1 MGVGSKVRGVLMS
14 GETKERMKY
23 DEVASTVIKKA
34 SKLPL
39 VKVNREEFLRK
50 EFGDSP
56 YIEKIIKDGPQTVFS
71 VDSLE
76 KKANQIIKGS
86 TKKTTV
92 NSFLAGLP
100 SNAAV
105 AIASAGIDITQYYGF
120 AINLAQK
127 ISYIYG
133 ARDFGNITT
142 DEAEADITIL
152 LGVMLGVDS
161 ARIALGK
168 RMAGA
173 GVAIGKRV
181 AAMPLTKT
189 LWYPVLK
196 RILKKIGIDITKKTV
211 EKTIANSFSIA
222 GAAISGGI
230 TWASF
235 RPLGRRLSNVYV
247 DILNGKY
254 DVEMELDEAFKEALS
269 EDKTRDE
276 SEAVDV
282 EFEEI
287 KHSDDEPERE
297 LDCTDEEQEIFKR
310 ICLICEDADLDS
322 EMLELVRKSD
332 KYVTVCLLADD
343 EHGSKD
349 IARIK
354 FKRAK
359 WIGIPSVGKVQIEHP
374 EEIEQYAEAIR
385 NVYKSS

>member
-133 ARDFGNITT
+133 ARDFGNT
-142 DEAEADITIL
+142 AEKKP
-152 LGVMLGVDS
+152 VE
-161 ARIALGK
+161 K
-168 RMAGA
+168 
-173 GVAIGKRV
+173 
-181 AAMPLTKT
+181 KT
-189 LWYPVLK
+189 AE
-196 RILKKIGIDITKKTV
+196 KKTVENKATVEKKATVKKTAEKKTVEKKTAEKKTV

-359 WIGIPSVGKVQIEHP
+359 WIWIPSVGKVQIEHP

>member
-1 MGVGSKVRGVLMS
+1 MSEESK
-14 GETKERMKY
+14 KKIKY

-34 SKLPL
+34 SQLPL

-56 YIEKIIKDGPQTVFS
+56 YIEIIIKDGPQTVFS

-76 KKANQIIKGS
+76 KKADQIIKGS

-92 NSFLAGLP
+92 NSFIAGLP

-105 AIASAGIDITQYYGF
+105 ALASAGIDITQYYGF

-133 ARDFGNITT
+133 ARDFGNITSE
-142 DEAEADITIL
+142 EAEADITIL
-152 LGVMLGVDS
+152 LGTMLGVDS
-161 ARIALGK
+161 ARIALGSQT
-168 RMAGA
+168 AAA
-173 GVAIGKRV
+173 GVKIGKRV
-181 AAMPLTKT
+181 AALPLTKT
-189 LWYPVLK
+189 VWYPVIK

-211 EKTIANSFSIA
+211 EKTIANSFSVA

-235 RPLGRRLSNVYV
+235 RPLGKRLSNVYV

-254 DVEMELDEAFKEALS
+254 DVEMELDEAFKEALLEEQKTN
-269 EDKTRDE
+269 EDG
-276 SEAVDV
+276 AVDV

-287 KHSDDEPERE
+287 KNSDDEPERE
-297 LDCTDEEQEIFKR
+297 LNCTDEEQEIFER
-310 ICLICEDADLDS
+310 ICLLCEDADLDS
-322 EMLELVRKSD
+322 ELLELVRKSE
-332 KYVTVCLLADD
+332 KYITVCLHKAD
-343 EHGSKD
+343 EQESKD
-349 IARIK
+349 VARIK

-359 WIGIPSVGKVQIEHP
+359 WIWIPSIGKVQIEHP
-374 EEIEQYAEAIR
+374 EEIEKYAEAIR
-385 NVYKSS
+385 DAYKAAKEV